1 MDVSFYDEAIE
12 NGEEVEFF
20 EFFYNEQCAFAND
33 GKPAVLTI
41 INYEGKYIVSIDGDS
56 ENSEEVYSLPED
68 FYDRTIYETYAEA
81 KQHCLEILSMGIKP
95 GKEQIAECISQV
107 TDSDHVFIESYK
119 QLYGVDFNVY
129 YNGQLLVEHMRGLY
143 PEVINEAIQIYKNF
157 THKYG
162 IKISDIYKE
171 RKEWNSNQRYYRI
184 EFVDNTGT
192 EESYRVHIPSAMQG
206 IQRCTLSCV
215 KDEQFEAFLKEK
227 GILWSKTRRSG

>member
-1 MDVSFYDEAIE
+1 M
-12 NGEEVEFF
+12 
-20 EFFYNEQCAFAND
+20 
-33 GKPAVLTI
+33 
-41 INYEGKYIVSIDGDS
+41 
-56 ENSEEVYSLPED
+56 
-68 FYDRTIYETYAEA
+68 
-81 KQHCLEILSMGIKP
+81 
-95 GKEQIAECISQV
+95 
-107 TDSDHVFIESYK
+107 
-119 QLYGVDFNVY
+119 
-129 YNGQLLVEHMRGLY
+129 GLY

>member
-12 NGEEVEFF
+12 NGEEVESF

-68 FYDRTIYETYAEA
+68 FYDRTIYETYAET
-81 KQHCLEILSMGIKP
+81 KQHCLEILSMGTKP

-162 IKISDIYKE
+162 I
-171 RKEWNSNQRYYRI
+171 